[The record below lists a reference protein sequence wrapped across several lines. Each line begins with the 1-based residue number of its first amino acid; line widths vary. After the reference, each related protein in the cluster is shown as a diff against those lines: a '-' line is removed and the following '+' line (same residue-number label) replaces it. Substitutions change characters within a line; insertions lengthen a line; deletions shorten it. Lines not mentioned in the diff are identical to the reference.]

1 MRSYFVITSIAVV
14 VSVTACGNVLDV
26 PNNNNPNVDQVLAR
40 PVDVEAVI
48 GSSYNVSHK
57 ATVGVNTDDINNQ
70 MMVMS
75 FENGSALANYGFNRR
90 YPIPRSFIDNSKNN
104 AVAAGDY
111 YDFSNDAKAARAA
124 STGLEQLNKPGFTI
138 GSTDR
143 DLRARAFAYFSMGV
157 GNGNLALVYDS
168 GAVVTEFNVHEIPPL
183 PIAPVVGHDSLMR
196 AALNQLDSAF
206 VYSQKTTLNLDAT
219 WINGAAMTPTVFGQ
233 FIKSY
238 KARFRAEVARTPA
251 ERAAVN
257 WSAVLA
263 DALAGIQA
271 NVVINLAP
279 ASGWDIGW
287 IQQHY
292 LFDTWH
298 QQPPM
303 MIGMA
308 DSAHN
313 DGTLDYDGW
322 LALPLLQRTRFLI
335 KTADQR
341 FPPGATRPA
350 QQAASGTGSSPVPPR
365 ANLYFRNGLADATAD
380 AYQLSQYEHYRFQA
394 LFTNG
399 RVGPFVLMPKAEID
413 LLAAEAYYRLTDF
426 TNAAIK
432 INITRQA
439 NGVLPAVVDAGTVPG
454 GAACVPRVPDPA
466 QNYQKAKCGDLWEAL
481 KWEKRLETAYIVY
494 GAWYFDSRGWG
505 DLAEGTALEWPIPYQ
520 ELDTRIKPYYN
531 LGGIGGK
538 SAAAKGTYGY

>member
-1 MRSYFVITSIAVV
+1 MRSYFVITSIAAV

-26 PNNNNPNVDQVLAR
+26 PNNNNPNVSQVLAR
-40 PVDVEAVI
+40 PADVEAVI
-48 GSSYNVSHK
+48 GSSYNVNHK
-57 ATVGVNTDDINNQ
+57 ATIGVNTDDINNQ

-104 AVAAGDY
+104 SVAAGNY
-111 YDFSNDAKAARAA
+111 YDFANDAKGARSA
-124 STGLEQLNKPGFTI
+124 STGLEQLNKAGFSL
-138 GSTDR
+138 GSVDQNN
-143 DLRARAFAYFSMGV
+143 RARAFAYFNMGV

-168 GAVVTEFNVHEIPPL
+168 GAVVTEFNVHDIPPL
-183 PIAPVVGHDSLMR
+183 VGHDSVMR

-206 VYSQKTTLNLDAT
+206 VYSQKTTMPLLPS
-219 WINGAAMTPTVFGQ
+219 WINGNAMTPTVFGQ

-257 WSAVLA
+257 WNAVLA

-271 NVVINLAP
+271 NVVVSLAP
-279 ASGWDIGW
+279 SSGWDIGW

-303 MIGMA
+303 FIGMA
-308 DSAHN
+308 DSAHT

-322 LALPLLQRTRFLI
+322 LALPLGSRTRFLI

-341 FPPGATRPA
+341 FPPGETRAA
-350 QQAASGTGSSPVPPR
+350 QQAASGTGANPVPPR

-394 LFTNG
+394 LFLNG
-399 RVGPFVLMPKAEID
+399 RVGNFTLMPKAEID
-413 LLAAEAYYRLTDF
+413 LLAAEAYYRLGDF
-426 TNAAIK
+426 TNAAAK

-439 NGVLPAVVDAGTVPG
+439 NGGLPPVLGAGTVPG
-454 GAACVPRVPDPA
+454 GTACVPRVPDPA
-466 QNYQKAKCGDLWEAL
+466 QNYQKATCGDLLEAL

-505 DLAEGTALEWPIPYQ
+505 DLAEGTALEWPVPYQ
-520 ELDTRIKPYYN
+520 ELDTRVKPYYN

-538 SAAAKGTYGY
+538 SAAVGKGTYGY

>member
-1 MRSYFVITSIAVV
+1 MRSYFVITSIAAA

-26 PNNNNPNVDQVLAR
+26 SNDNNPNVSQVLAR
-40 PVDVEAVI
+40 PADVEAVI
-48 GSSYNVSHK
+48 GSSYNVNHK
-57 ATVGVNTDDINNQ
+57 ATIGVNTDDINNQ

-104 AVAAGDY
+104 SVAAGNY
-111 YDFSNDAKAARAA
+111 YDFANDAKGARSA
-124 STGLEQLNKPGFTI
+124 STGLEQLNKPGFSL
-138 GSTDR
+138 GSVDQNN
-143 DLRARAFAYFSMGV
+143 RARAFAYFNMGV

-168 GAVVTEFNVHEIPPL
+168 GAVVTEFNVHDIPPL
-183 PIAPVVGHDSLMR
+183 VGHDSLMR

-206 VYSQKTTLNLDAT
+206 VYSQKTTMNLLPT
-219 WINGAAMTPTVFGQ
+219 WINGNAMTPAVFGQ

-251 ERAAVN
+251 ERAAVDWN
-257 WSAVLA
+257 AVLA

-271 NVVINLAP
+271 NVVVSLAP
-279 ASGWDIGW
+279 SSGWDIGW
-287 IQQHY
+287 IIQHY

-303 MIGMA
+303 FIGMA
-308 DSAHN
+308 DSAHT

-322 LALPLLQRTRFLI
+322 LALPLGSRTRFLI

-341 FPPGATRPA
+341 FPPGETRA
-350 QQAASGTGSSPVPPR
+350 LQQTASGTGPNPVPPR
-365 ANLYFRNGLADATAD
+365 ANLYFKNGLADATAD

-394 LFTNG
+394 LYTNG
-399 RVGPFVLMPKAEID
+399 RVGNFTLMPKAEID
-413 LLAAEAYYRLTDF
+413 LLAAEAYYRLGDF
-426 TNAAIK
+426 ANAAAK
-432 INITRQA
+432 INITRVG
-439 NGVLPAVVDAGTVPG
+439 NGGLPPVVGAGTVPG
-454 GAACVPRVPDPA
+454 GTACVPRVPDPA
-466 QNYQKAKCGDLWEAL
+466 QNFQKAKCGDLLEAL
-481 KWEKRLETAYIVY
+481 KWEKRLETAFIVY

-505 DLAEGTALEWPIPYQ
+505 DLAEGTALEWPVPYQ
-520 ELDTRIKPYYN
+520 ELDTRVKPYYN

-538 SAAAKGTYGY
+538 SAAAGKGTYGY

>member
-26 PNNNNPNVDQVLAR
+26 PNNNNPNVSQVLAR
-40 PVDVEAVI
+40 PADVEAII
-48 GSSYNVSHK
+48 GSAYNVNHK
-57 ATVGVNTDDINNQ
+57 ATVGVNTDGIVQQ

-104 AVAAGDY
+104 SVAAGNY
-111 YDFSNDAKAARAA
+111 YDFANDAKGARSA
-124 STGLEQLNKPGFTI
+124 STGLEQLNKPAFSL
-138 GSTDR
+138 GSADQ
-143 DLRARAFAYFSMGV
+143 DNRARAFAYFNMGV

-168 GAVVTEFNVHEIPPL
+168 GAVVTEFNVHDIPPL
-183 PIAPVVGHDSLMR
+183 VGHDSLMR

-206 VYSQKTTLNLDAT
+206 VYSQKTTMPLGAT
-219 WINGAAMTPTVFGQ
+219 WINGNPMTPTVFGQ

-238 KARFRAEVARTPA
+238 KARFRAGVARTPT

-257 WSAVLA
+257 WNAVLA

-271 NVVINLAP
+271 NVVVSLAP
-279 ASGWDIGW
+279 SSGWDIGW
-287 IQQHY
+287 IIQHY

-303 MIGMA
+303 IIGMA
-308 DSAHN
+308 DSAHT
-313 DGTLDYDGW
+313 DGTFDYDAW
-322 LALPLLQRTRFLI
+322 LATPLGGRTRFLI

-341 FPPGATRPA
+341 FPSGETRAA
-350 QQAASGTGSSPVPPR
+350 QQAASGTGANPVPPR
-365 ANLYFRNGLADATAD
+365 ATLYFRNGLADATAD

-394 LFTNG
+394 LYTNG
-399 RVGPFVLMPKAEID
+399 RVGNFTLMPKAEID
-413 LLAAEAYYRLTDF
+413 LLAAEAYFRLGDF
-426 TNAAIK
+426 TNAAAK
-432 INITRQA
+432 INISRV
-439 NGVLPAVVDAGTVPG
+439 GIGGLPPVVGAGTVPG
-454 GAACVPRVPDPA
+454 GNACVPRVPDPA
-466 QNYQKAKCGDLWEAL
+466 QNFQKAKCGDLFEAL

-505 DLAEGTALEWPIPYQ
+505 DLAEGTALEWPVPYQ
-520 ELDTRIKPYYN
+520 ELDTRVRPYYN

-538 SAAAKGTYGY
+538 SAAATKGTYGY

>member
-1 MRSYFVITSIAVV
+1 MRSYFVITSIAAV

-26 PNNNNPNVDQVLAR
+26 PNDNNPNVSQVLAR
-40 PVDVEAVI
+40 PADVEAVI
-48 GSSYNVSHK
+48 GSSYNVNHK

-70 MMVMS
+70 MMAMS

-104 AVAAGDY
+104 AVAAGNY
-111 YDFSNDAKAARAA
+111 YDFANDAKGARSA
-124 STGLEQLNKPGFTI
+124 STGLEQLNRPGFTL
-138 GSTDR
+138 GSADR
-143 DLRARAFAYFSMGV
+143 DYRARAFAYFNMGV

-168 GAVVTEFNVHEIPPL
+168 GAVVTEFNVHDIPP
-183 PIAPVVGHDSLMR
+183 IVGHDSLMR

-206 VYSQKTTLNLDAT
+206 LYSQKTTMALEAT
-219 WINGAAMTPTVFGQ
+219 WINGAPMTPAVFGQ

-238 KARFRAEVARTPA
+238 KARFRAEVARTPT

-257 WSAVLA
+257 WTAVRD

-279 ASGWDIGW
+279 SSGWDIGW
-287 IQQHY
+287 IIQHY

-303 MIGMA
+303 IVGMA
-308 DSAHN
+308 DSAHT

-322 LALPLLQRTRFLI
+322 LALPLASRTRFLI

-341 FPPGATRPA
+341 FPSGETRSA
-350 QQAASGTGSSPVPPR
+350 QQAASGAGTNPVPPR
-365 ANLYFRNGLADATAD
+365 ANLYWKNGTADATAD

-394 LFTNG
+394 LYANG
-399 RVGPFVLMPKAEID
+399 RVGPFTLMPKAEID
-413 LLAAEAYYRLTDF
+413 LLAAEAYFRLNDF
-426 TNAAIK
+426 TNAAAK
-432 INITRQA
+432 INITRQT
-439 NGVLPAVVDAGTVPG
+439 NGGLLPVVGAGTVPG
-454 GAACVPRVPDPA
+454 GTACVPRVPDPA
-466 QNYQKAKCGDLWEAL
+466 QNYQKAKCGDLFEAL
-481 KWEKRLETAYIVY
+481 KWEKRLETAFIVY

-520 ELDTRIKPYYN
+520 ELDTRVKPYYN

-538 SAAAKGTYGY
+538 SAAATKGTYGY

>member
-1 MRSYFVITSIAVV
+1 MRSYLVIRSIAVV
-14 VSVTACGNVLDV
+14 ASVAACGSNVLDV
-26 PNNNNPNVDQVLAR
+26 PNNNNPDVSQVLAR
-40 PVDVEAVI
+40 PTDVEAAI
-48 GSSYNVSHK
+48 GSSYNVNHK

-75 FENGSALANYGFNRR
+75 FENGSALANFGFNRR

-104 AVAAGDY
+104 AVAAGNY
-111 YDFSNDAKAARAA
+111 YDFANDAKAARAA
-124 STGLEQLNKPGFTI
+124 STGLEQLNKPGFTL
-138 GSTDR
+138 GSADR
-143 DLRARAFAYFSMGV
+143 DYRARAFAYFSMGV

-168 GAVVTEFNVHEIPPL
+168 GAVVTEFNVHDIPP
-183 PIAPVVGHDSLMR
+183 IVAHDSMMR
-196 AALNQLDSAF
+196 AALSQLDSAF
-206 VYSQKTTLNLDAT
+206 VYSQKTTLALDPT
-219 WINGAAMTPTVFGQ
+219 WINGAPMTPAVFGQ

-238 KARFRAEVARTPA
+238 KARFRAEVARTPT
-251 ERAAVN
+251 ERAAAN
-257 WSAVLA
+257 WNAVLA

-303 MIGMA
+303 IIGMA
-308 DSAHN
+308 DSAHT

-322 LALPLLQRTRFLI
+322 LATPLLSRTRFLI

-341 FPPGATRPA
+341 FPPGATRAA
-350 QQAASGTGSSPVPPR
+350 QQAASGTGPNPVPPR
-365 ANLYFRNGLADATAD
+365 ANLYFKNGLADATAD

-394 LFTNG
+394 LYTNG

-413 LLAAEAYYRLTDF
+413 LLAAEAYFRLGDF
-426 TNAAIK
+426 TNAAAK

-439 NGVLPAVVDAGTVPG
+439 NGGLPPVVGAGPVPG
-454 GAACVPRVPDPA
+454 GTACVPRVPDPA
-466 QNYQKAKCGDLWEAL
+466 QSFQKAKCGDLLEAL

-505 DLAEGTALEWPIPYQ
+505 DLAEGTALEWPVPYQ
-520 ELDTRIKPYYN
+520 ELDTRVKPYYN
-531 LGGIGGK
+531 LGGLGGK
-538 SAAAKGTYGY
+538 SSAAKGTYGY

>member
-1 MRSYFVITSIAVV
+1 MRSYFVITSIAAV

-26 PNNNNPNVDQVLAR
+26 SNDNNPNVSQVLAR
-40 PVDVEAVI
+40 PADVEAVI
-48 GSSYNVSHK
+48 GSSYNVAHK
-57 ATVGVNTDDINNQ
+57 ATIGVNTDGIVHQ

-75 FENGSALANYGFNRR
+75 FENGSALANFGFNRR

-104 AVAAGDY
+104 SVAAGNY
-111 YDFSNDAKAARAA
+111 YDFANDAKAARAA
-124 STGLEQLNKPGFTI
+124 STGLEQLNKPGFSL
-138 GSTDR
+138 GSADK
-143 DLRARAFAYFSMGV
+143 DYRARAFDYFVMGV

-168 GAVVTEFNVHEIPPL
+168 GAVVTESNVHDIPPL
-183 PIAPVVGHDSLMR
+183 VGHDSLMR

-206 VYSQKTTLNLDAT
+206 VYSQKTTITLDPT
-219 WINGAAMTPTVFGQ
+219 WINAATPAMTPAVFGQ

-251 ERAAVN
+251 ERAAVDWN
-257 WSAVLA
+257 AVLA
-263 DALAGIQA
+263 DALAGIKA
-271 NVVINLAP
+271 NVVITLAP

-287 IQQHY
+287 IIQHY

-303 MIGMA
+303 IIGMA
-308 DSAHN
+308 DSAHT

-322 LALPLLQRTRFLI
+322 LALPLAGRTRFLI

-341 FPPGATRPA
+341 FPPGETRAA
-350 QQAASGTGSSPVPPR
+350 QQAASGTGANPVPPR

-394 LFTNG
+394 LYTSG
-399 RVGPFVLMPKAEID
+399 RSGPFTLMPKAEID
-413 LLAAEAYYRLTDF
+413 LLAAEAYFRLGDF
-426 TNAAIK
+426 TNAAAK
-432 INITRQA
+432 INLTRVA
-439 NGVLPAVVDAGTVPG
+439 NGGLPPVVGAGPVPG
-454 GAACVPRVPDPA
+454 GNACVPRVPDPA
-466 QNYQKAKCGDLWEAL
+466 QNFQKAKCGDLLEAL
-481 KWEKRLETAYIVY
+481 KWEKRLETAFITY

-505 DLAEGTALEWPIPYQ
+505 DLAEGTALEWPVPYQ
-520 ELDTRIKPYYN
+520 ELDTRVRPYYN

-538 SAAAKGTYGY
+538 SAAAGKGTYGY